1 MLLIKKTGLLVI
13 VLCQTVLLIGGAIPS
28 ELLTLYLDMEN
39 IPESDME
46 SYLEQFVINPLQWDR
61 CNITDIETLPLNDH
75 IKEKLI
81 IFKNRNIQ
89 TENWSDFQ
97 KEARLKDEEIELIE
111 FFFEIS
117 EKRSQHKISA
127 MNFFSLKTDPDIDI
141 HKNLLRG
148 KIVNNNGGMI
158 GIVVERDCDER
169 AVWDYRNVCLK
180 TALLRDRL
188 EISAASFRFNWGHGL
203 LFSMNGMAGKSA
215 NVMGNILPRSQRF
228 GVYMGS
234 DENRY
239 LHGINLTC
247 RLKKITMYSLVSYHK
262 LDATIK
268 DSVVESFRTSGS
280 HVTDAEIAG
289 KDALSE
295 RTICGGVLYSK
306 ADNQWG
312 VLFYQSQ
319 YSYPVAKFNRNS
331 GQTGLSVYNKFAI
344 GSWMFSG
351 EYALLGTQ
359 EHAFV
364 QGFIFSQAGY
374 KVGIQIRYFSDWFF
388 TPLSS
393 VMKEYSGTTANE
405 RALYLGIQGKLNS
418 NYRLG
423 AYIDFFA
430 KNRSMEPGVDPPRG
444 TNALISLRRR
454 WRGRHFLDFRYKRRS
469 ISQSVFENILKNQLS
484 LSARY
489 NILDELSVSMRS
501 AVVKLQKGADKNT
514 GMAVSVYSTIKS
526 PGKIKLTAGT
536 THFYSTASN
545 SRVYLYEPGTPLRF
559 NMVSL
564 NGTGYRWFLTLQKE
578 ISESFVW
585 ITTAKIQTKRGIAD
599 KHFHRTAV
607 IEFQMLVD
615 L

>member
-1 MLLIKKTGLLVI
+1 
-13 VLCQTVLLIGGAIPS
+13 
-28 ELLTLYLDMEN
+28 
-39 IPESDME
+39 
-46 SYLEQFVINPLQWDR
+46 
-61 CNITDIETLPLNDH
+61 
-75 IKEKLI
+75 
-81 IFKNRNIQ
+81 
-89 TENWSDFQ
+89 
-97 KEARLKDEEIELIE
+97 
-111 FFFEIS
+111 
-117 EKRSQHKISA
+117 
-127 MNFFSLKTDPDIDI
+127 
-141 HKNLLRG
+141 
-148 KIVNNNGGMI
+148 
-158 GIVVERDCDER
+158 
-169 AVWDYRNVCLK
+169 
-180 TALLRDRL
+180 
-188 EISAASFRFNWGHGL
+188 L

-247 RLKKITMYSLVSYHK
+247 RLKKITLYSLVSYHK
-262 LDATIK
+262 LDATIR

-331 GQTGLSVYNKFAI
+331 GQAGLSVYNKFTA

-351 EYALLGTQ
+351 EYALLGTH
-359 EHAFV
+359 ELAFV

-405 RALYLGIQGKLNS
+405 RSLYLSIQGKLNR

-444 TNALISLRRR
+444 TDALISLHRR
-454 WRGRHFLDFRYKRRS
+454 WRGRHFLDLRYKRRS
-469 ISQSVFENILKNQLS
+469 ISQSVFEHILKNQLS

-501 AVVKLQKGADKNT
+501 TVVKLQTGADKNT

-526 PGKIKLTAGT
+526 PGKMKLTAGT
-536 THFYSTASN
+536 THFYATAFA

-564 NGTGYRWFLTLQKE
+564 NGTGYRWFFTLQKE
-578 ISESFVW
+578 ISESFIW

-599 KHFHRTAV
+599 KHFRRTVV